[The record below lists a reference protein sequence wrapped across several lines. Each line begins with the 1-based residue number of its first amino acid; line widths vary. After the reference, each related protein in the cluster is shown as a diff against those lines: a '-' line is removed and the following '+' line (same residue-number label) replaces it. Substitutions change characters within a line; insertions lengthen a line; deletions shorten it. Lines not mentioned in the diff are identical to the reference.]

1 VILKI
6 LNKKKGV
13 VEKALQFILEVL
25 YSYTTVLLSVNGYK
39 ELEKKFD
46 MVLGLEVDFENAF
59 QEFNDQLKNRFYV
72 PFYWEDLYSIGVCL
86 RKIFNLLIMYYNKA
100 LIYRNEISYR
110 VLLKTHLELFD
121 NTKSFLREYLK
132 NRKYSQ
138 ELLKNNRHLL
148 KSYLRSYFELV
159 NSRLQDTHSFE
170 RFYEIRELF
179 EKMITE
185 HENINNLLNKIL
197 IGIE

>member
-6 LNKKKGV
+6 LNKKKGI
-13 VEKALQFILEVL
+13 VEKALQVILEVL
-25 YSYTTVLLSVNGYK
+25 YRYTTVLLSVNDYK

-59 QEFNDQLKNRFYV
+59 QEFTDQLKNRFYV
-72 PFYWEDLYSIGVCL
+72 PFYWEDLYSIGACL

>member
-1 VILKI
+1 MILKI

-59 QEFNDQLKNRFYV
+59 QGFNDQLKNRFYV

>member
-13 VEKALQFILEVL
+13 VEKALQVILEVL
-25 YSYTTVLLSVNGYK
+25 YRYTTVLLSVNDYK

-46 MVLGLEVDFENAF
+46 VVLGLEVDFENAF
-59 QEFNDQLKNRFYV
+59 QGFNDQLKNRFYV